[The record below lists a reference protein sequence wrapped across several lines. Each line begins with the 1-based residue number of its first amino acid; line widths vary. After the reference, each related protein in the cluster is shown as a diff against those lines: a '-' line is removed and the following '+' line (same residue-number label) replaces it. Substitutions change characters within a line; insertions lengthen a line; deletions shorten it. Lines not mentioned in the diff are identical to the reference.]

1 MNSDKR
7 TCTCGFD
14 FRWLDDEWKQR
25 LAGHT
30 YVTGLKFRTYSN
42 KSVVTHIL
50 RNEIGRH
57 KQWE

>member
-14 FRWLDDEWKQR
+14 FRWLDNE
-25 LAGHT
+25 LFVGHT
-30 YVTGLKFRTYSN
+30 YVTELKFRTYSN
-42 KSVVTHIL
+42 KDVVNHLL